1 MIIKTRDEL
10 EEICARASNCQYIA
24 VDTEFT
30 RKKGAY
36 YPDPSLIQLSIDG
49 RVGYI
54 CDLLDN
60 TIDLEPL
67 RDLLINKNVI
77 KVFHSFKQDI
87 DVIYKLFGSKISNAF
102 DIQIGAMFLGH
113 YNNPS
118 YDRLVEDF
126 LGIELDK
133 ELQFSDWKLR
143 PLSEKQRQYAERDVT
158 YLFQLFP
165 LLRDKLGY
173 DKYLWFMEEM
183 DNIAKYDFD
192 KALQDRLE
200 RTALKI
206 VHKKKKISPRYL
218 WLLDIAL
225 RWREKCSLEK
235 NIVRN
240 RIIDSF
246 ELCDFIYKLEKHLD
260 DLDKSKAGKS
270 KVKRLIVNEV
280 QGAIKDGIDPGKFS
294 GLLDLTIKKR
304 DIVHVK
310 PELYDNL
317 KNLANRCSAKW
328 EIHKSLISDKS
339 DIVNLAAVNSLT
351 EKFNHGW
358 RYNVFG
364 SDAEAFLRNCLEEN

>member
-10 EEICARASNCQYIA
+10 EEICVRASNCQYIA

-49 RVGYI
+49 KVGYI
-54 CDLLDN
+54 CDVLDN
-60 TIDLEPL
+60 TMDLQPL
-67 RDLLINKNVI
+67 RNLLINKNVI

-87 DVIYKLFGSKISNAF
+87 DVICKLFGSRISNAF
-102 DIQIGAMFLGH
+102 DVQIGAMFLGK

-126 LGIELDK
+126 LNLKLDK

-143 PLSEKQRQYAERDVT
+143 PLSEKQRLYAERDVT
-158 YLFQLFP
+158 YLFHLFP

-173 DKYLWFMEEM
+173 EKYLWFMEEM

-206 VHKKKKISPRYL
+206 VHKKRNISPRYL

-225 RWREKCSLEK
+225 RWREKYSLEK

-246 ELCDFIYKLEKHLD
+246 ELYDFIYKLEKHLD

-280 QGAIKDGIDPGKFS
+280 QDAIKNGIDLEKFS
-294 GLLDLTIKKR
+294 ELTDLTIKKR

-317 KNLANRCSAKW
+317 KNLSNRCSTEW
-328 EIHKSLISDKS
+328 GIHKSLICHKS
-339 DIVNLAAVNSLT
+339 DLVNLAAVNSLT

-358 RYNVFG
+358 RYNIFG
-364 SDAEAFLRNCLEEN
+364 SAAKGFLN